1 MAGVT
6 SFRDIKV
13 WQYAM
18 QLAVDVYQMASALP
32 PAEKPG
38 LATDLQQ
45 TVVRIPTLIA
55 TGHKAGT
62 RSGMVQACRESVRFT
77 AELETLLIIVGQ
89 LYPNAPSN
97 DLIDQLDEVQQM
109 LTTLIKRLSQSAQ
122 PKKAL

>member
-1 MAGVT
+1 MAAVT
-6 SFRDIKV
+6 SFRDIRV

-18 QLAVDVYQMASALP
+18 QLSVDIYQFSSALP

-38 LATDLQQ
+38 LATELQQ

-55 TGHKAGT
+55 TGHKSGS
-62 RSGMVQACRESVRFT
+62 RSGMVQACRSAVT
-77 AELETLLIIVGQ
+77 AAAELETLLIIVGQ

-109 LTTLIKRLSQSAQ
+109 LTTAIKRLAAAPQ